1 MWQLIINGPG
11 YFDTAYELPEGVTHM
26 GRADEND
33 IVLSGDLVSRKHAR
47 ITVKGD
53 ALQAEDLGSRNGS
66 KVNGTPLVGTSP
78 LVAGDILQVGEN
90 ALVIKQ
96 PSTVENAATEMVDLG
111 AGGAVKRFGRGI
123 DIGSAVILAR
133 DVRDSVVLKVLDNI
147 SPFNSVMPFATET
160 DVLED
165 DQPKTNEVDLDAPTK
180 ASPIAWQSL
189 VLLFKVA
196 EKLATATSL
205 TQFLEEVA
213 DRVMERVGA
222 TTGVVLLRHS
232 SGVMVPAA
240 VRHGGKLEKG
250 EVPVSDA
257 VVDAALGKGAAI
269 AVNDVRDDSRFAE
282 RESVVLY
289 GVDQVLCIPIGN
301 GTPWAGVLYLNRAGI
316 GDEPVEDL
324 LDVATAVAQL
334 IYTGVQ
340 KFEERMPATDSHLRK
355 ALERFHAPDIVE
367 RRVGELK
374 RKGAKLTSLEELQ
387 VTVLFAD
394 IAGFSALAQKVAPDR
409 VVEVLN
415 EFYQRAT
422 TTIFSFEGT
431 VDKFLGD
438 GVMALF
444 GAPYSKGDD
453 ALRAV
458 RCAVALKMEWEK
470 AMGKRPPRER
480 CELKIGL
487 NTGKVL
493 AGTVGSEARLDYT
506 AIGEPVNIASWVCA
520 TGEPGQVLITG
531 KTLAAIGAR
540 FDVTP
545 LGERPLLGSKVRTAV
560 FEVIEEDSGSGT
572 LSGVK
577 G

>member
-11 YFDTAYELPEGVTHM
+11 YFDTAYELPEGATHM

-47 ITVKGD
+47 VLVKGD
-53 ALQAEDLGSRNGS
+53 SLQAEDLGSRNGS
-66 KVNGTPLVGTSP
+66 KVNGAALGGMVA
-78 LVAGDILQVGEN
+78 LKAGDTLQVGEN
-90 ALVIKQ
+90 LLVIKQ

-123 DIGSAVILAR
+123 DIDSAVILAR

-147 SPFNSVMPFATET
+147 TPFKAVTPFAIDVDEHSKSAET
-160 DVLED
+160 KVEAK
-165 DQPKTNEVDLDAPTK
+165 P
-180 ASPIAWQSL
+180 SPIAWQSL
-189 VLLFKVA
+189 VLLYKVA
-196 EKLATATSL
+196 EKLATASSL
-205 TQFLEEVA
+205 QHFLEDVA
-213 DRVMERVGA
+213 DKVMDRVGA

-232 SGVMVPAA
+232 SGLMVPSA

-257 VVDAALGKGAAI
+257 VVDAALEKGAAI
-269 AVNDVRDDSRFAE
+269 AVEDVRDDSRFAS
-282 RESVVLY
+282 RESVALY
-289 GVDQVLCIPIGN
+289 GVDQVLCIPIGS
-301 GTPWAGVLYLNRAGI
+301 GAPWAGVLYLNRSGLSA
-316 GDEPVEDL
+316 EPVENL
-324 LDVATAVAQL
+324 LDVATAVAHL

-340 KFEERMPATDSHLRK
+340 KFEGRAPTTDVHLRK

-367 RRVGELK
+367 RRVTELQK
-374 RKGAKLTSLEELQ
+374 QGAKLTSLEEMP

-409 VVEVLN
+409 IVEVLN

-444 GAPYSKGDD
+444 GAPYGKGDD

-458 RCAVALKMEWEK
+458 RCAVALKLDWQK
-470 AMGKRPPRER
+470 AMSRRPPRER
-480 CELKIGL
+480 SELKIGL

-493 AGTVGSEARLDYT
+493 AGTVGSEVRLDYT
-506 AIGEPVNIASWVCA
+506 VIGEPVNIASWVCA
-520 TGEPGQVLITG
+520 AAEPGQVLITG

-540 FDVTP
+540 FDVNP

-560 FEVIEEDSGSGT
+560 FEVVEEDSGSGT
-572 LSGVK
+572 LPGVEK
-577 G
+577 L